1 MLFSLYLHSS
11 CGERKLNPASY
22 GAVNPQV
29 WTVHMKAGGA
39 RDFLGVREQ
48 TVAAFLAKHVA
59 EVGFSPNTYY
69 GEVELLCFFF
79 FNGRVADLQY

>member
-1 MLFSLYLHSS
+1 
-11 CGERKLNPASY
+11 
-22 GAVNPQV
+22 
-29 WTVHMKAGGA
+29 MKAGGA